1 MRKRLYKLYPTFFY
15 FFNFLLTKISIFI
28 IIIMYTMGIKTD
40 EELTKAYKFL
50 EEGMLVQAREVLE
63 QAIGYNFDNSEINF
77 AHWCCSYWVDF
88 VQGLPRLEAYEQGDG
103 LITRW
108 KSFKQDYEQKENFQ
122 QKTIY
127 ALQRGIFS
135 LALNAYEHA
144 KEEGTASQKAD
155 LFRKKG
161 LCCKKLGKYEQALN
175 LLTEAYRIAPQSA
188 AILAEMADCFALCG
202 EDKNA
207 KVLFREAFFIDAQRI
222 EIDFLD
228 SELICCLIRQVKEKG
243 YIGAVLQEW
252 IPVYGVLYG
261 VFNVKRELRAQEPGR
276 LRQEIFAK
284 ENEIKDPSND
294 SRILIPRLIN
304 MYFWLIDHYAR
315 SNEGKEKINE
325 CLLQIR
331 VHDENIYR
339 MYTK

>member
-1 MRKRLYKLYPTFFY
+1 
-15 FFNFLLTKISIFI
+15 
-28 IIIMYTMGIKTD
+28 MYTMGIKTD

-50 EEGMLVQAREVLE
+50 SEGNLAQAREVLA

-88 VQGLPRLEAYEQGDG
+88 IQGLPRMEAYEQGDG
-103 LITRW
+103 LIARW
-108 KSFKQDYEQKENFQ
+108 KSFRQDSEQKSNFQ

-127 ALQRGIFS
+127 ALQQGIFS
-135 LALNAYEHA
+135 LALNAYELF
-144 KEEGTASQKAD
+144 KEEGTQSQLAD
-155 LFRKKG
+155 LYRKKG
-161 LCCKKLGKYEQALN
+161 LCLKKLGKYENALN
-175 LLTEAYRIAPQSA
+175 LLSEAYRISPQSSV
-188 AILAEMADCFALCG
+188 ILAEMADCLALCG
-202 EDKNA
+202 EEKNA

-222 EIDFLD
+222 EIEFLE

-243 YIGAVLQEW
+243 YTGAVLQEW

-261 VFNVKRELRAQEPGR
+261 VFNVKRELRTQEAGR

-294 SRILIPRLIN
+294 SRLLVPKLIN

-315 SNEGKEKINE
+315 SNEGNDKINE

>member
-1 MRKRLYKLYPTFFY
+1 
-15 FFNFLLTKISIFI
+15 
-28 IIIMYTMGIKTD
+28 MGIKTD

-50 EEGMLVQAREVLE
+50 SEGNLAQARDVLA

-88 VQGLPRLEAYEQGDG
+88 IQGLPRMEAYEQGDG
-103 LITRW
+103 LIARW
-108 KSFKQDYEQKENFQ
+108 KSFRQDSEQKQNFQ

-127 ALQRGIFS
+127 ALQQGIFS
-135 LALNAYEHA
+135 LALKAYDLS
-144 KEEGTASQKAD
+144 KEEGSQSQLAD
-155 LFRKKG
+155 LYRKKG
-161 LCCKKLGKYEQALN
+161 LCLKKLGKYENALN
-175 LLTEAYRIAPQSA
+175 LLSEAYRISPQSSV
-188 AILAEMADCFALCG
+188 ILAEMADCLALCG
-202 EDKNA
+202 EEKNA

-222 EIDFLD
+222 EIEFLE

-243 YIGAVLQEW
+243 YTGAVLQEW

-261 VFNVKRELRAQEPGR
+261 VFNVKRELRTQEAGR

-294 SRILIPRLIN
+294 SRLLVPKLIN

-315 SNEGKEKINE
+315 SNEGNDKINE

>member
-1 MRKRLYKLYPTFFY
+1 
-15 FFNFLLTKISIFI
+15 
-28 IIIMYTMGIKTD
+28 MGINGD
-40 EELTKAYKFL
+40 EELTKAYQLL
-50 EEGMLVQAREVLE
+50 EQGKPAQARELLA
-63 QAIGYNFDNSEINF
+63 QAIEYNFGNSQINF

-88 VQGLPRLEAYEQGDG
+88 INRLSRMDAYEQGEG
-103 LITRW
+103 LIARW
-108 KSFKQDYEQKENFQ
+108 KSFKQDSELQKGLQ
-122 QKTIY
+122 QKAIY
-127 ALQRGIFS
+127 ALQHGVFS
-135 LALNAYEHA
+135 LALNAYESITV
-144 KEEGTASQKAD
+144 EGTANQKAD
-155 LFRKKG
+155 ICRKKG
-161 LCCKKLGKYEQALN
+161 LCYKKLGKFESALN
-175 LLTEAYRIAPQSA
+175 LLTEAYQFSPQSA
-188 AILAEMADCFALCG
+188 SVLAEMADCFALCG

-207 KVLFREAFFIDAQRI
+207 KVLFREAFFIDAQRVEI
-222 EIDFLD
+222 EFLD
-228 SELICCLIRQVKEKG
+228 SELICALIRQVKEKG

-261 VFNVKRELRAQEPGR
+261 VFNVKRELRPQEAGR

-294 SRILIPRLIN
+294 SKILIPKLIN

-315 SNEGKEKINE
+315 SNEGKNKINE

>member
-1 MRKRLYKLYPTFFY
+1 
-15 FFNFLLTKISIFI
+15 
-28 IIIMYTMGIKTD
+28 MGIKTD
-40 EELTKAYKFL
+40 DELAKAYKFL
-50 EEGMLVQAREVLE
+50 EEGDIVHAREVLA
-63 QAIGYNFDNSEINF
+63 QAIAYNFDNTEINF
-77 AHWCCSYWVDF
+77 AHWCCSYWYGFIQNLVRMD
-88 VQGLPRLEAYEQGDG
+88 AYEQGDG
-103 LITRW
+103 LIARW
-108 KSFKQDYEQKENFQ
+108 KSFKPDYEQKENFQ

-127 ALQRGIFS
+127 ALQHGIFS
-135 LALNAYEHA
+135 QALKAYESV
-144 KEEGTASQKAD
+144 KEDSSQTAD

-161 LCCKKLGKYEQALN
+161 LCYKKLGKYETALN
-175 LLTEAYRIAPQSA
+175 LLTEAYHIAPQSS

-207 KVLFREAFFIDAQRI
+207 KVLFREAFFIDAQHI
-222 EIDFLD
+222 EIEFLD

-243 YIGAVLQEW
+243 FTGPLLQEW
-252 IPVYGVLYG
+252 LPVYGVLYG

-294 SRILIPRLIN
+294 SKILIPKLIN

-339 MYTK
+339 MYTR

>member
-1 MRKRLYKLYPTFFY
+1 
-15 FFNFLLTKISIFI
+15 
-28 IIIMYTMGIKTD
+28 MGTKTD
-40 EELTKAYKFL
+40 EELTKAYEFL
-50 EEGMLVQAREVLE
+50 ESGNLAQAQNVLE
-63 QAIGYNFDNSEINF
+63 QAIGYDLDSFEINF
-77 AHWCCSYWVDF
+77 AHWCCSYWSDF
-88 VQGLPRLEAYEQGDG
+88 IGNLSRLEPYEQGDG
-103 LITRW
+103 LIARW
-108 KSFKQDYEQKENFQ
+108 KSFKQDYEQKETFQ
-122 QKTIY
+122 QKAIY
-127 ALQRGIFS
+127 AIQRGIFT
-135 LALNAYEHA
+135 LALKAYESV
-144 KEEGTASQKAD
+144 KEDGTAAQRAD

-161 LCCKKLGKYEQALN
+161 LCLKKLGKYESALN
-175 LLTEAYRIAPQSA
+175 LLTEAYRTVPQSA
-188 AILAEMADCFALCG
+188 EILAEMADCFALCG

-222 EIDFLD
+222 EIEFLD

-243 YIGAVLQEW
+243 YTGTVLQEW

-284 ENEIKDPSND
+284 ENEIKNPSSD
-294 SRILIPRLIN
+294 SKFLIPRLIN
-304 MYFWLIDHYAR
+304 MYFWLIDHYVR
-315 SNEGKEKINE
+315 SNEGKDKIND

>member
-1 MRKRLYKLYPTFFY
+1 
-15 FFNFLLTKISIFI
+15 
-28 IIIMYTMGIKTD
+28 MGIKSD
-40 EELTKAYKFL
+40 EELTKAYKLL
-50 EEGMLVQAREVLE
+50 EEGNLAQAQAILA

-88 VQGLPRLEAYEQGDG
+88 VRSLPHLESYEQGDG
-103 LITRW
+103 LIARW
-108 KSFKQDYEQKENFQ
+108 KSFKQDYEKKNFQ

-127 ALQRGIFS
+127 AIQKGIFS
-135 LALNAYEHA
+135 LALDAYDSV
-144 KEEGTASQKAD
+144 KVEGTNTHKAD

-161 LCCKKLGKYEQALN
+161 LCYKKLGKYESALN
-175 LLTEAYRIAPQSA
+175 FLTEAYRIAPQSA
-188 AILAEMADCFALCG
+188 VILAEMADCFALCG

-207 KVLFREAFFIDAQRI
+207 KVLFREAFFIDAQRV

-228 SELICCLIRQVKEKG
+228 SELICALIRQVKEKG
-243 YIGAVLQEW
+243 YTGAVLQEW

-261 VFNVKRELRAQEPGR
+261 VFNVKRELRTQEAGK
-276 LRQEIFAK
+276 LRQDIFAK

-294 SRILIPRLIN
+294 SKILIPKLIN

-315 SNEGKEKINE
+315 TNESNDKINE

-331 VHDENIYR
+331 VHNESIYR

>member
-1 MRKRLYKLYPTFFY
+1 MGTETDDELK
-15 FFNFLLTKISIFI
+15 NAHELLEKGS
-28 IIIMYTMGIKTD
+28 
-40 EELTKAYKFL
+40 LA
-50 EEGMLVQAREVLE
+50 QAREQLD
-63 QAIGYNFDNSEINF
+63 QAFAYSLGNSEINF

-88 VQGLPRLEAYEQGDG
+88 VQGLPRLEPYEQGDG
-103 LITRW
+103 LIARW

-127 ALQRGIFS
+127 ALQRGIFT
-135 LALNAYEHA
+135 LALNAYKLA
-144 KEEGTASQKAD
+144 KEEGTSSQRAD
-155 LFRKKG
+155 LYRKKG
-161 LCCKKLGKYEQALN
+161 LCYKKLGKYESALN
-175 LLTEAYRIAPQSA
+175 LLTEAYRTAPQSA
-188 AILAEMADCFALCG
+188 AILADMADCFALCG

-207 KVLFREAFFIDAQRI
+207 KVLFREAFFIDAQRV

-243 YIGAVLQEW
+243 YIGAALQEW

-294 SRILIPRLIN
+294 SKILIPRLIN

-331 VHDENIYR
+331 VHDETIYR

>member
-1 MRKRLYKLYPTFFY
+1 MHG
-15 FFNFLLTKISIFI
+15 
-28 IIIMYTMGIKTD
+28 MGIETD

-50 EEGMLVQAREVLE
+50 EAGSIDQAREILA

-77 AHWCCSYWVDF
+77 AHWCCSYWAGF
-88 VQGLPRLEAYEQGDG
+88 VQGLPKMDFYEQGDG
-103 LITRW
+103 LIARW
-108 KSFKQDYEQKENFQ
+108 KTFKPDYEARKDFQ
-122 QKTIY
+122 QRTVY
-127 ALQRGIFS
+127 ALQRGVFS
-135 LALNAYEHA
+135 MALKAYEQA
-144 KEEGTASQKAD
+144 KDDSSSSQRAD

-161 LCCKKLGKYEQALN
+161 LCHKKLGEYESALS
-175 LLTEAYRIAPQSA
+175 LLSEAYRISPQSA
-188 AILAEMADCFALCG
+188 AILAEMADCLALCG
-202 EDKNA
+202 EEKNA
-207 KVLFREAFFIDAQRI
+207 KVLFREAFFIDAERI

-228 SELICCLIRQVKEKG
+228 SELIGCLIRQVKEKG
-243 YIGAVLQEW
+243 YTGAVLQEW

-261 VFNVKRELRAQEPGR
+261 VFNVKRELRAQEAGR

-294 SRILIPRLIN
+294 SKILVPKLIN

-315 SNEGKEKINE
+315 SNEGMDKIND

-331 VHDENIYR
+331 VHDEDIYR

>member
-1 MRKRLYKLYPTFFY
+1 
-15 FFNFLLTKISIFI
+15 
-28 IIIMYTMGIKTD
+28 MGIKSD
-40 EELTKAYKFL
+40 EELSKAYNFL
-50 EEGMLVQAREVLE
+50 NEGSLSQEQEVLA

-77 AHWCCSYWVDF
+77 AHWCCSYWVSF
-88 VQGLPRLEAYEQGDG
+88 IQGLPRMDSYEQGDG

-127 ALQRGIFS
+127 ALQHGIFT
-135 LALNAYEHA
+135 LALNAYESVR
-144 KEEGTASQKAD
+144 EEGTSSQRAD
-155 LFRKKG
+155 LYRKKG
-161 LCCKKLGKYEQALN
+161 LCCKKLGKYEAALN
-175 LLTEAYRIAPQSA
+175 FLTEAYRIAPQSA

-202 EDKNA
+202 EDRNA

-261 VFNVKRELRAQEPGR
+261 VFNVKRELRAQEPG
-276 LRQEIFAK
+276 K
-284 ENEIKDPSND
+284 TKSK
-294 SRILIPRLIN
+294 ILQMIPEFSFLG
-304 MYFWLIDHYAR
+304 L
-315 SNEGKEKINE
+315 
-325 CLLQIR
+325 
-331 VHDENIYR
+331 
-339 MYTK
+339 

>member
-1 MRKRLYKLYPTFFY
+1 
-15 FFNFLLTKISIFI
+15 
-28 IIIMYTMGIKTD
+28 MGIAND
-40 EELTKAYKFL
+40 EELTKAYKLL
-50 EEGMLVQAREVLE
+50 EEGKAAQARDILAHALE
-63 QAIGYNFDNSEINF
+63 YDFGNPEITF

-88 VQGLPRLEAYEQGDG
+88 LQNLQRIKSYEQGDG
-103 LITRW
+103 LIVRW
-108 KSFKQDYEQKENFQ
+108 KSFKPDYEQHKDFQ
-122 QKTIY
+122 QRAIY
-127 ALQRGIFS
+127 AVQRGIFT
-135 LALNAYEHA
+135 LALAAYESA
-144 KEEGTASQKAD
+144 KEEGNAAWRAD
-155 LFRKKG
+155 LYRKKG
-161 LCCKKLGKYEQALN
+161 LCYKKLGKYENALN
-175 LLTEAYRIAPQSA
+175 LLSEAYRLAPQSA
-188 AILAEMADCFALCG
+188 VVLAEMADCLALCG

-222 EIDFLD
+222 EIEFLD
-228 SELICCLIRQVKEKG
+228 SELICALIRQVKEKG
-243 YIGAVLQEW
+243 YIGAALQEW

-261 VFNVKRELRAQEPGR
+261 VFNVKRELRPQEAGR

-294 SRILIPRLIN
+294 SKILVPKLIN

-315 SNEGKEKINE
+315 SNEGKNKINE

>member
-1 MRKRLYKLYPTFFY
+1 
-15 FFNFLLTKISIFI
+15 
-28 IIIMYTMGIKTD
+28 MGINGD

-50 EEGMLVQAREVLE
+50 EEGNPAQAREVLE
-63 QAIGYNFDNSEINF
+63 GALGYNFENSEIKF
-77 AHWCCSYWVDF
+77 AHWSCSYWVDF
-88 VQGLPRLEAYEQGDG
+88 IQSLPLMEAYEQGEA

-108 KSFKQDYEQKENFQ
+108 KAFKFDYERRNDFQ

-127 ALQRGIFS
+127 AMQRGIFTIA
-135 LALNAYEHA
+135 LAAYENA
-144 KEEGTASQKAD
+144 KEEEAASQRAD
-155 LFRKKG
+155 LFQKKG
-161 LCCKKLGKYEQALN
+161 LCYKKLGKYETALN

-188 AILAEMADCFALCG
+188 SILAEMADCFALCG

-222 EIDFLD
+222 DIDFLD
-228 SELICCLIRQVKEKG
+228 SELICALIRQVKEKG

-261 VFNVKRELRAQEPGR
+261 VFNVKRELRPQEAGR

-294 SRILIPRLIN
+294 SRILVPKLIN

-315 SNEGKEKINE
+315 SNEGKDKINE

>member
-1 MRKRLYKLYPTFFY
+1 MIFY
-15 FFNFLLTKISIFI
+15 YFLLTKISIFI
-28 IIIMYTMGIKTD
+28 IIIPYIMGITSD
-40 EELTKAYKFL
+40 EELTKAYKLL
-50 EEGMLVQAREVLE
+50 EEGNPAEARDILTHALE
-63 QAIGYNFDNSEINF
+63 YDFDNSEISF

-88 VQGLPRLEAYEQGDG
+88 IRNLPGIKSYERGDG
-103 LITRW
+103 LIVRW
-108 KSFKQDYEQKENFQ
+108 KSFKPDYEHHKDFQ

-127 ALQRGIFS
+127 AVQRGVFT
-135 LALNAYEHA
+135 LALKAYESA
-144 KEEGTASQKAD
+144 KDDGDAAQRAD
-155 LFRKKG
+155 LLRKKG
-161 LCCKKLGKYEQALN
+161 LCHKKLGKYESALSF
-175 LLTEAYRIAPQSA
+175 LSEAYRLAPQSA
-188 AILAEMADCFALCG
+188 MVLAEMADCLALCG

-207 KVLFREAFFIDAQRI
+207 KVLFREAFFIDAQRV
-222 EIDFLD
+222 ETEFLE
-228 SELICCLIRQVKEKG
+228 SELICALIRQVRERG
-243 YIGAVLQEW
+243 HTGPVLQEW

-261 VFNVKRELRAQEPGR
+261 VFNVKRELRSQEAGR

-294 SRILIPRLIN
+294 SKILIPKLIN

-315 SNEGKEKINE
+315 TNEGGAKIND